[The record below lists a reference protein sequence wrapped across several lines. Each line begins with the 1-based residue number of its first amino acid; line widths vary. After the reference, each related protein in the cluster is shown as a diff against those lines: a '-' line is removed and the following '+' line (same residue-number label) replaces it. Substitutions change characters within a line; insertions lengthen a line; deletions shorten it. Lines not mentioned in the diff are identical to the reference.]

1 MTIGSAAM
9 ETVKNCLELLANK
22 EKDRAMQDLKDAE
35 AAADAANQVLDAA
48 HQNVKA
54 ARKGGQTDSARKL
67 YNIAIQNDDIATQN
81 LPVAKKTRRL
91 LFKM

>member
-1 MTIGSAAM
+1 MTIGSAMM
-9 ETVKNCLELLANK
+9 ETVKNRLELLANK
-22 EKDRAMQDLKDAE
+22 EKDRATQDLKDAE

-81 LPVAKKTRRL
+81 LHVAKKTRRI